1 MNRSRNSV
9 SLCLFLSCV
18 PFALLLS
25 SPVVCAQSAT
35 SASDTDST
43 QAQDVAPEVLDM
55 QRVTDQWDDAV
66 LQHDAYALDLLLSP
80 QMTDIAADGTLRTR
94 EQLVASWTHKNSSVR
109 ALGQKV
115 TQARILGDTAIVNG
129 VYAIQFHPDDEGRT
143 VPDEKGVYTQVFQ
156 RLKNSWI
163 CINSQ
168 RTIVPVQRD
177 TRKKKEA
184 RNEPSFLHLP
194 RF

>member
-1 MNRSRNSV
+1 
-9 SLCLFLSCV
+9 
-18 PFALLLS
+18 
-25 SPVVCAQSAT
+25 
-35 SASDTDST
+35 
-43 QAQDVAPEVLDM
+43 M

-129 VYAIQFHPDDEGRT
+129 VYAIQFHPDDEGRA